1 MPSLAAS
8 LDRIAM
14 GQLGRLQRA
23 LLPDYNLKAS
33 AYWWTMVLL
42 GAATIAYSL
51 LHVSQLPTDTHWQL
65 IACGVIA
72 TLAGA
77 FPLRIPRST
86 NSFAA
91 GEIFIFLLLL
101 LHGPAAAALA
111 SAGEALVGS
120 WRTSKRWSSR
130 LASPAMAAVAMF
142 MAGSLLHWALAE
154 LKARDLFNE
163 GVLLTASML
172 FAITYFVFNTL
183 LVTLVVNLK
192 RNEWPR
198 LRTFLGSF
206 GWVGFTYAGS
216 ALVAALLELT
226 FQSFGIGVLVA
237 AVPIIAM
244 LLTTLHYYF
253 RQQESDDRV
262 LEARM
267 QAAEREAVR
276 TTQHLRELEHIA
288 YHDSL
293 TSLANRN
300 RFNECLLQALEN
312 QRADPSRHF
321 AVMYLDFD
329 RFKLINDSLGHGAGD
344 ELLLKVARRI
354 QQHVRPTDVLARL
367 GGDEFAILTEHIN
380 NREQTVALA
389 ERLQEVLREPLQIAG
404 KEITTSASIGITF
417 SDFGYRTPEEVLRDA
432 DLAMYKAKAK
442 GKAQFALFD
451 SSLHKQAT
459 EQLSLEGDLRRALV
473 SGQLSLVFQPIYE
486 LAPRRLIAFEALLR
500 WHHPQRG
507 LVGPA
512 TFIPLAE
519 ESGLI
524 EPLSRW
530 VLQRA
535 CKQLSAWH
543 AQYPRMARIGMHMNA
558 SSKDFASV
566 TFSNRVSDTLAR
578 LALAPSLLTLEIT
591 ENALMER
598 MDTAATTMTQLRA
611 LGVGLSI
618 DDFGT
623 GYSSLSYLSR
633 LPINSL
639 KIDRS
644 FVSQLQGSAENSEIV
659 RAVITLGAS
668 LGKQVIAEGI
678 ESAAQLGHLEQL
690 HCGHGQGFL
699 LAEPLTVRQAS
710 ALLAG
715 ISAQSGVPA
724 PAAEQ
729 LASKL
734 PLSLRRQAKLLLP
747 TH

>member
-1 MPSLAAS
+1 
-8 LDRIAM
+8 
-14 GQLGRLQRA
+14 
-23 LLPDYNLKAS
+23 
-33 AYWWTMVLL
+33 
-42 GAATIAYSL
+42 
-51 LHVSQLPTDTHWQL
+51 
-65 IACGVIA
+65 
-72 TLAGA
+72 
-77 FPLRIPRST
+77 
-86 NSFAA
+86 
-91 GEIFIFLLLL
+91 
-101 LHGPAAAALA
+101 
-111 SAGEALVGS
+111 
-120 WRTSKRWSSR
+120 
-130 LASPAMAAVAMF
+130 
-142 MAGSLLHWALAE
+142 
-154 LKARDLFNE
+154 
-163 GVLLTASML
+163 
-172 FAITYFVFNTL
+172 
-183 LVTLVVNLK
+183 
-192 RNEWPR
+192 
-198 LRTFLGSF
+198 
-206 GWVGFTYAGS
+206 
-216 ALVAALLELT
+216 
-226 FQSFGIGVLVA
+226 
-237 AVPIIAM
+237 
-244 LLTTLHYYF
+244 
-253 RQQESDDRV
+253 
-262 LEARM
+262 
-267 QAAEREAVR
+267 
-276 TTQHLRELEHIA
+276 
-288 YHDSL
+288 
-293 TSLANRN
+293 
-300 RFNECLLQALEN
+300 
-312 QRADPSRHF
+312 
-321 AVMYLDFD
+321 
-329 RFKLINDSLGHGAGD
+329 
-344 ELLLKVARRI
+344 
-354 QQHVRPTDVLARL
+354 VLARL
-367 GGDEFAILTEHIN
+367 GGDEFAILTEHFN
-380 NREQTVALA
+380 TREQTVALA

-451 SSLHKQAT
+451 SSLHRQAT

>member
-1 MPSLAAS
+1 
-8 LDRIAM
+8 
-14 GQLGRLQRA
+14 
-23 LLPDYNLKAS
+23 
-33 AYWWTMVLL
+33 
-42 GAATIAYSL
+42 
-51 LHVSQLPTDTHWQL
+51 
-65 IACGVIA
+65 
-72 TLAGA
+72 
-77 FPLRIPRST
+77 
-86 NSFAA
+86 
-91 GEIFIFLLLL
+91 
-101 LHGPAAAALA
+101 
-111 SAGEALVGS
+111 
-120 WRTSKRWSSR
+120 
-130 LASPAMAAVAMF
+130 
-142 MAGSLLHWALAE
+142 
-154 LKARDLFNE
+154 
-163 GVLLTASML
+163 
-172 FAITYFVFNTL
+172 
-183 LVTLVVNLK
+183 
-192 RNEWPR
+192 
-198 LRTFLGSF
+198 
-206 GWVGFTYAGS
+206 
-216 ALVAALLELT
+216 
-226 FQSFGIGVLVA
+226 
-237 AVPIIAM
+237 
-244 LLTTLHYYF
+244 
-253 RQQESDDRV
+253 
-262 LEARM
+262 
-267 QAAEREAVR
+267 
-276 TTQHLRELEHIA
+276 
-288 YHDSL
+288 
-293 TSLANRN
+293 
-300 RFNECLLQALEN
+300 
-312 QRADPSRHF
+312 
-321 AVMYLDFD
+321 
-329 RFKLINDSLGHGAGD
+329 
-344 ELLLKVARRI
+344 LLKVARRI

-451 SSLHKQAT
+451 SSLHIQAT

-507 LVGPA
+507 LIGPA

-566 TFSNRVSDTLAR
+566 TFSKRVSDTLEQ
-578 LALAPSLLTLEIT
+578 LALKPSLLTLEIT

-598 MDTAATTMTQLRA
+598 MDTAAATMTQLRQ

-715 ISAQSGVPA
+715 MSAQTGAAA
-724 PAAEQ
+724 PTADRQ
-729 LASKL
+729 ASRL
-734 PLSLRRQAKLLLP
+734 PLALRRQAKLLLP
-747 TH
+747 VS